1 MLRVVLSGGG
11 GLQVLDSRL
20 AFRMREILDSKE
32 KE

>member
-1 MLRVVLSGGG
+1 MLRVVLSGG

>member
-1 MLRVVLSGGG
+1 MLRVVLSGGV
-11 GLQVLDSRL
+11 LPVLDSRL